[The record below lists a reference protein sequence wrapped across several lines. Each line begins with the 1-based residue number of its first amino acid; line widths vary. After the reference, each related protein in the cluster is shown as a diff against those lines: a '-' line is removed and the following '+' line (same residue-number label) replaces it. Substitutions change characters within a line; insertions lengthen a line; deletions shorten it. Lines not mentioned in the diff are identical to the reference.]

1 MTLAERLRRAL
12 DASGDDIELTRDD
25 FQFPGEPVPAAVLIA
40 ITDRPQPG
48 VILTLRQASLRR
60 HAGQISFPG
69 GRIDPEDESP
79 TAAAL
84 REAWE
89 EVALDPARV
98 DLVGTGDP
106 YVTGSGYRIVPVIG
120 VVPPDLP
127 LQPHEAEVAA
137 VFEVPLAFLTD
148 VANHARG
155 SREMGGRT
163 RHFHEILWEDR
174 RIWGITAGLIVNLS
188 RRLAGRHE
196 AA

>member
-1 MTLAERLRRAL
+1 MTLAERLRQAL
-12 DASGDDIELTRDD
+12 AASGDDVQLAADD
-25 FQFPGEPVPAAVLIA
+25 FQFPGEHVPAAVLIA
-40 ITDRPQPG
+40 VTDREEPG

-69 GRIDPEDESP
+69 GRIDPDDESP

-89 EVALDPARV
+89 EVALDPQLV
-98 DLVGTGDP
+98 ELVGTGDP
-106 YVTGSGYRIVPVIG
+106 YLTGSGYRIIPVIG
-120 VVPPDLP
+120 VVPPDLQ
-127 LQPHEAEVAA
+127 LSPHEAEVAA

-163 RHFHEILWEDR
+163 RHFHEIQWEDR
-174 RIWGITAGLIVNLS
+174 RIWGITAGLIVNLT

>member
-1 MTLAERLRRAL
+1 MTLAERLRHAL
-12 DASGDDIELTRDD
+12 AASGDDVQLTADD

-40 ITDRPQPG
+40 ITDRPAPG
-48 VILTLRQASLRR
+48 VILTLRQETLRR

-79 TAAAL
+79 EAAAL

-89 EVALDPARV
+89 EIALDPAKV
-98 DLVGTGDP
+98 ELVGTGDP
-106 YVTGSGYRIVPVIG
+106 YVTGSGYRIMPVIG
-120 VVPPDLP
+120 VIPPDLP
-127 LQPHEAEVAA
+127 FVPHEAEVAA
-137 VFEVPLAFLTD
+137 AFEVPLAFLTD

-155 SREMGGRT
+155 SREMAGRT
-163 RHFHEILWEDR
+163 RHFHEIQWEDQ
-174 RIWGITAGLIVNLS
+174 RIWGITAGLIVNLT

>member
-1 MTLAERLRRAL
+1 MTLAERLRQAL
-12 DASGDDIELTRDD
+12 AASGDDVQLTADD
-25 FQFPGEPVPAAVLIA
+25 FHFPGEPVPAAVLIA
-40 ITDRPQPG
+40 ITDRPAPG
-48 VILTLRQASLRR
+48 VILTLRQETLRR

-79 TAAAL
+79 EAAAL

-89 EVALDPARV
+89 EIALDPAKV
-98 DLVGTGDP
+98 ELVGTGDP
-106 YVTGSGYRIVPVIG
+106 YVTGSGYRIMPVIG
-120 VVPPDLP
+120 VIPPDLP
-127 LQPHEAEVAA
+127 LVPHEAEVAA
-137 VFEVPLAFLTD
+137 AFEVPLAFLTD

-155 SREMGGRT
+155 SREMAGRT
-163 RHFHEILWEDR
+163 RHFHEIQWQDR